1 MRLMFGVL
9 LEPRASVLNT
19 LFRDSAGRVCVS
31 SAEAGVLLVLIE
43 SFEQSIMPTN
53 KTCAICDAAYEQ
65 IRRITMCFDA
75 TPKLGPGLA

>member
-1 MRLMFGVL
+1 METTFGVL
-9 LEPRASVLNT
+9 LEPRASVLNP
-19 LFRDSAGRVCVS
+19 LLEIQPDVCASVQRKLCVARS
-31 SAEAGVLLVLIE
+31 IE